1 MSYTQ
6 SVLQPGETILRMG
19 RLHWTI
25 YLRPILY
32 LIVGGIVIWL
42 EQQFWPNNE
51 IAVAIPISITAAI
64 FGLLVGVS
72 FLHAWFVRWITE
84 FAVTDRRVIYKVG
97 FINRKTI
104 EMNMDKVQSV
114 EVDQSIAGRL
124 LGYGTIH
131 VLGTGSDEGSVI
143 HMHRIGDPIGLR
155 NAITSR

>member
-1 MSYTQ
+1 MSYTH
-6 SVLQPGETILRMG
+6 SVLQPGEAIVKMG

-25 YLRPILY
+25 YLRPIFY
-32 LIVGGIVIWL
+32 LLIGALIIWL
-42 EQQFWPNNE
+42 EQQFWQNSQ
-51 IAVAIPISITAAI
+51 IAVIVTAAI
-64 FGLLVGVS
+64 FGLLFLVT

-84 FAVTDRRVIYKVG
+84 FAVTNRRVIYKKG
-97 FINRKTI
+97 FINRHTV

-131 VLGTGSDEGSVI
+131 VMGTGSDEGSVI
-143 HMHRIGDPIGLR
+143 YMPSVGDPIGLR